1 MALGAVLF
9 SVPFALAV
17 SFYGS
22 ITSGLAAG
30 QGLGF
35 YAILGTSILMV
46 FTMVFGLR
54 LEDFRKS

>member
-17 SFYGS
+17 SLYGS

-30 QGLGF
+30 HTIGF
-35 YAILGTSILMV
+35 YAIVGTAILTS
-46 FTMVFGLR
+46 FTIVHGIR
-54 LEDFRKS
+54 LDDFR